1 MSRHLLILRYSVFA
15 VIATLLNLGVQRA
28 ILLNGTTSINL
39 AVALLVGTGVG
50 LAVKYILDKRWIFN
64 DQTKGLKS
72 QGAMFFFYSLT
83 GVFTTAI
90 FWVSEAGFW
99 YIWQSDVMRELGAI
113 IGLTIGYITKFH
125 LDSRFVFTTSTNEAR
140 T

>member
-15 VIATLLNLGVQRA
+15 IIATLLNLGVQRA

-64 DQTKGLKS
+64 DQTKGLKL
-72 QGAMFFFYSLT
+72 QGTIFFLYSMT

-99 YIWQSDVMRELGAI
+99 YVWQSDVMRELGAI
-113 IGLTIGYITKFH
+113 FGLTIGYITKFH
-125 LDSRFVFTTSTNEAR
+125 LDSRFVFATSTNEAR